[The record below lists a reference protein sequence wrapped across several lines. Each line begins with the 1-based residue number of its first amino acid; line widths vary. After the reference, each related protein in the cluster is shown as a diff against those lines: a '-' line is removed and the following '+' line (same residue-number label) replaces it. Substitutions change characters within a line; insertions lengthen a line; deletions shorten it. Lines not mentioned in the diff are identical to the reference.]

1 LEIPGDVN
9 GGAAVSLITV
19 KGGGVFD
26 WAMVV
31 KPIAITMAIV
41 STAINPLVID
51 LDILFLDIEVTGKL
65 RVRVI

>member
-9 GGAAVSLITV
+9 GEVAVSLITV

-26 WAMVV
+26 WA
-31 KPIAITMAIV
+31 IAVRLITVTMTIV
-41 STAINPLVID
+41 STANPLIID
-51 LDILFLDIEVTGKL
+51 LGLLLPGIEVTGKL